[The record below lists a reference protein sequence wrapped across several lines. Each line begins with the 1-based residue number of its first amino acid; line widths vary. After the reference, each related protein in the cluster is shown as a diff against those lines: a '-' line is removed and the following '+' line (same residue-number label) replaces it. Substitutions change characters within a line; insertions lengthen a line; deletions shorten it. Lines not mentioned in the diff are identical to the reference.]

1 MCCHRGL
8 RCPRLR
14 LGSEGRV
21 SREGLLSQ
29 GCAVPQSQDLSGDTP
44 RPGTVLASAFGLAKP
59 ERPEVG
65 VVLRLAWPSLSR
77 NTCGT
82 ETGCGPTF
90 PWRPPPGGQWS
101 CSPAHVSTCIVPTC
115 TFQASLAVEPSV
127 EISWSHRE
135 SSSCPKL
142 RGQASHHPAWGTP
155 PCSPEELPGL
165 LDSGLRQGLGHFLCR
180 GSGPIW

>member
-1 MCCHRGL
+1 M
-8 RCPRLR
+8 RCPSLR
-14 LGSEGRV
+14 TSSWGHAPG
-21 SREGLLSQ
+21 Q
-29 GCAVPQSQDLSGDTP
+29 
-44 RPGTVLASAFGLAKP
+44 GTVLASAFGLAKP

-65 VVLRLAWPSLSR
+65 VVLLGLAWPSLSR

-82 ETGCGPTF
+82 ETGCGPTS

-142 RGQASHHPAWGTP
+142 EGQASHHSRLGNTPMFPRGTP
-155 PCSPEELPGL
+155 RP
-165 LDSGLRQGLGHFLCR
+165 SGLWSASGF
-180 GSGPIW
+180 GSFSV